1 VTTPFIARWDLDKTY
16 LRTDFDTLRDLVRTA
31 FERPDQKRT
40 VPGAGSLL
48 RELSNA
54 GARIHILS
62 GSPEQMRGRIEQK
75 LRLDGARFDSLTLK
89 PNLQNFL
96 RLRLRALRDQLGFKL
111 PVLLRSRI
119 ELERNAEPGAPL
131 HEVLLGDDAEADAFV
146 YSLYA
151 DLCAGRVGMRTLAE
165 VMRRGSA
172 YDDSIAD
179 ALELAR
185 AVEHSAPVERIFIH
199 LDRQSPRS
207 RFAAYGGR
215 VVPFYNYLQVA
226 LVLAESGRLPAAGV
240 VRVAAELVLEHRF
253 DADRLARSYLDVV
266 RRGFARGTFG
276 PALRS
281 AADAMVRPGPLNT
294 IDEVRAMCD
303 RLETLLPSTLTPTP
317 PFDPLPDYLSLIYDH
332 NLRKKHT
339 LARTGSPHGD
349 APRGLPFP
357 PRAPRLPPRSRVF
370 LVLRALGRILVAPL
384 PAHATMMMASPS
396 PMKLGRVPALR
407 RAT

>member
-1 VTTPFIARWDLDKTY
+1 MTPFIARWDLDKTY

-31 FERPDQKRT
+31 FERADQKRT
-40 VPGAGSLL
+40 VPGAASLL
-48 RELSNA
+48 RELSGA

-62 GSPEQMRGRIEQK
+62 GSPEQLRGRIEQK

-111 PVLLRSRI
+111 PVLLRSRL
-119 ELERNAEPGAPL
+119 ELEQGGEPGVALP
-131 HEVLLGDDAEADAFV
+131 EVLLGDDAEADAFV

-151 DLCAGRVGMRTLAE
+151 DLCAGRVGPHTLAE
-165 VMRRGSA
+165 VMRRGRA

-179 ALELAR
+179 ALQLAR
-185 AVEHSAPVERIFIH
+185 SIDRAAPVERIFIH

-215 VVPFYNYLQVA
+215 VVPFYNYFQVA
-226 LVLAESGRLPAAGV
+226 LVLGESGRLPAAGV
-240 VRVAAELVLEHRF
+240 ARVAAELVLEHRF
-253 DADRLARSYLDVV
+253 DADRLARSYLDMV
-266 RRGFARGTFG
+266 RRAFAKGTLG
-276 PALRS
+276 PALRA
-281 AADAMVRPGPLNT
+281 AADAMGSHGPLGA

-303 RLETLLPSTLTPTP
+303 RLDALLPSTASAPPP

-339 LARTGSPHGD
+339 LGVGVAPVLLSRRGGDQGPSESPLTPPTASRPKPTPRVRGLLGTLV
-349 APRGLPFP
+349 RGLPC
-357 PRAPRLPPRSRVF
+357 AS
-370 LVLRALGRILVAPL
+370 
-384 PAHATMMMASPS
+384 MASPS
-396 PMKLGRVPALR
+396 
-407 RAT
+407 

>member
-1 VTTPFIARWDLDKTY
+1 VTPFIARWDLDKTY
-16 LRTDFDTLRDLVRTA
+16 LRTDFDTVRDLLRTA
-31 FERPDQKRT
+31 LERADQKRT

-54 GARIHILS
+54 GASIHILS
-62 GSPEQMRGRIEQK
+62 GSPEQMRRRIEQK

-96 RLRLRALRDQLGFKL
+96 RLRLRAIRDQLGFKL
-111 PVLLRSRI
+111 PVLLRSRL
-119 ELERNAEPGAPL
+119 ELEHGAEPGATLP
-131 HEVLLGDDAEADAFV
+131 EVLLGDDAEADAFV

-151 DLCAGRVGMRTLAE
+151 DVCAGRVGPHTLAE
-165 VMRRGSA
+165 VMRRGRA
-172 YDDSIAD
+172 YHDSIDD

-185 AVEHSAPVERIFIH
+185 SVERAAPVERIFIH

-226 LVLAESGRLPAAGV
+226 LVLGESERLPPAGV

-253 DADRLARSYLDVV
+253 DADRLARSYLDMV
-266 RRGFARGTFG
+266 RRSFAKGTLG

-281 AADAMVRPGPLNT
+281 AADAMAGPGPLGA

-303 RLETLLPSTLTPTP
+303 RLEALLPSTATAPPP

-332 NLRKKHT
+332 NIRRKHT
-339 LARTGSPHGD
+339 LRDSP
-349 APRGLPFP
+349 FW
-357 PRAPRLPPRSRVF
+357 
-370 LVLRALGRILVAPL
+370 ALGRPWRAEGSRSRGGGAPVARGHFGPPVVPL
-384 PAHATMMMASPS
+384 APRCRP
-396 PMKLGRVPALR
+396 VR
-407 RAT
+407 R